1 MEKTSSGYEPQNWRR
16 QQPMARRTKYNRE
29 FLGNPTRPRSGGVL
43 YARRRQDQFTTAAT
57 LIVIGMIGI
66 GLFGLAWMGIL
77 SMRNAVARHNT
88 PGTAKLADSNAAPVP
103 ALAAGKK
110 QAKTN
115 ILLLG
120 SDQRAGDGGFRT
132 DVILLVSIDPE
143 NKTVSAVSFPRDLWV
158 ETKGHD
164 GMKINMVQGLG
175 GFQATQMMFQNS
187 FGIKPKYYVLTN
199 FDGFI
204 GIVDKLGGVDVEIG
218 QSLTDDCDLPQQVDG
233 DCTVDPGTVHMDGP
247 TALWYVRSRH
257 TSSDFDRLRRMQEV
271 MTGLF
276 NRLMSLNAMAK
287 IPELYQEFSSSV
299 ETNLKVKDILP
310 LVPVA
315 SEVFGNRDKIKGYTI
330 GAEYGTEML
339 SWNGMWILLPDLDAI
354 KGLLNEAG
362 IN

>member
-29 FLGNPTRPRSGGVL
+29 WLDNPTRPRSGGVL
-43 YARRRQDQFTTAAT
+43 YARRRKDQFTTAAT

-66 GLFGLAWMGIL
+66 GLLGLIWTGVL
-77 SMRNAVARHNT
+77 SMRNAVARHNS
-88 PGTAKLADSNAAPVP
+88 PKTAKLAQENATAIP
-103 ALAAGKK
+103 AIAAGKK
-110 QAKTN
+110 KEKTN

-120 SDQRAGDGGFRT
+120 SDKRPDDGSFRT

-158 ETKGHD
+158 EPEGMD

-175 GFQATQMMFQNS
+175 GFEATANMFETS
-187 FGIKPKYYVLTN
+187 FGVKPKYFVLTN
-199 FDGFI
+199 FDGFT
-204 GIVDKLGGVDVEIG
+204 GIVDKLGGIDVEVG

-257 TSSDFDRLRRMQEV
+257 TSSDYDRMRRMQEV
-271 MTGLF
+271 ITSVF
-276 NRLMSLNAMAK
+276 NRLMSLNALSK
-287 IPELYQEFSSSV
+287 IGELYQEFSGSV
-299 ETNLKVKDILP
+299 ETNLRVKDILP

-315 SEVFGNRDKIKGYTI
+315 SEVFGNRDKIKGYAI
-330 GAEYGTEML
+330 GSEYGTEMI
-339 SWNGMWILLPDLDAI
+339 SWNGMWILLPDLEKI
-354 KGLLNEAG
+354 KGLLQEAG
-362 IN
+362 ME